1 MTTDDRLASGG
12 GRPAALDPL
21 LGRTDPPV
29 RAAGLLHL
37 PDHVPTFPSEGDA
50 L

>member
-1 MTTDDRLASGG
+1 MTAPRLVGDARRYPAPHPGLP
-12 GRPAALDPL
+12 GRAAPAACLPD
-21 LGRTDPPV
+21 
-29 RAAGLLHL
+29 L

>member
-1 MTTDDRLASGG
+1 MTASRLVGDAQRVPDPQP
-12 GRPAALDPL
+12 GRP
-21 LGRTDPPV
+21 GRTAP
-29 RAAGLLHL
+29 AADLPDL